1 MVGDVARRL
10 RRTVLAEVVLG
21 VIVLGVTATLVN
33 AEPARVAY
41 APPLDVTVPGAE
53 GGRIQLH
60 MEPAKQ
66 GENVVDIYLLAKGG
80 GLVVP
85 PEVTARL
92 VAPDGEDVG
101 ALPVDLAGAEP
112 GHYVA
117 PRMTVPFPGRWTLEL
132 SVRTS
137 EIDEDI
143 FKLPVRI
150 R

>member
-1 MVGDVARRL
+1 
-10 RRTVLAEVVLG
+10 
-21 VIVLGVTATLVN
+21 
-33 AEPARVAY
+33 VAY
-41 APPLDVTVPGAE
+41 APPVDVTVAGPE

-66 GENVVDIYLLAKGG
+66 GSNVVDIYLLAKDG

-92 VAPDGEDVG
+92 APADGGDLG
-101 ALPVDLAGAEP
+101 ALPVELAAAEP

-137 EIDEDI
+137 EIDEDVYN
-143 FKLPVRI
+143 LPVRI